1 VMLHRVILGSMDRFL
16 GILIEH
22 YAGAFPVGFAPVQA
36 LIVTITDEHFE
47 FGKNVLA
54 QLKSGGIRARG
65 DFRNEKLGLK
75 VREAQIEKVPYT
87 LIIGQAEVAGG
98 TVTPRLLSGKNLE
111 SMKIAEFIEHVKK
124 ESSVFWRG

>member
-1 VMLHRVILGSMDRFL
+1 MLHRVILGSMDRFL

-22 YAGAFPVGFAPVQA
+22 YAGAFPVGFAPLQA
-36 LIVTITDEHFE
+36 LIVTITDDHID
-47 FGKNVLA
+47 FGKKVLGE
-54 QLKSGGIRARG
+54 LKSAGIRARA

-75 VREAQIEKVPYT
+75 IREAQIEKIHFT

-98 TVTPRLLSGKNLE
+98 TVTPRLLDGKNLE
-111 SMKIAEFIEHVKK
+111 PMKIGEFIERVKT